1 LSVSAGSDLGHH
13 CVVKPPKSVL
23 QHSEADTMLLCSR
36 ARLNDYEPH
45 WRKFGSVITFEEI
58 AERFPGL

>member
-1 LSVSAGSDLGHH
+1 
-13 CVVKPPKSVL
+13 
-23 QHSEADTMLLCSR
+23 MLLCSR